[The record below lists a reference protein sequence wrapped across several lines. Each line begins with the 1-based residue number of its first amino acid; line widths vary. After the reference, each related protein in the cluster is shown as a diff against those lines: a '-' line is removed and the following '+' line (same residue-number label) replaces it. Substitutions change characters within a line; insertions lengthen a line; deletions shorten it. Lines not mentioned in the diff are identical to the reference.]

1 MRLAAALVIGS
12 LLCPFS
18 AFAADNSLTRAEGF
32 DLIWR
37 STSRPVESTREPPY
51 ADLKKGSTGY
61 DTIVYAKARGLL
73 DDSVENFYPDSPIAP
88 SDALRWIFR
97 TRSVEPLDANGDRVL
112 SKLPEPEQVPAL
124 AEHYGISY
132 DTEASSMTKEQLL
145 SLMRLV
151 DAKLM
156 AEVHEVSLYSEKF
169 HGKGTAFGE
178 SFDMYA
184 LTAAHRTFP
193 GNTLVKVTNVE
204 NGKSVIVRINDR
216 GPYVQ
221 GRDMDLS
228 LGSFTTIAERSK
240 GKIQATF
247 ERLGDANVVGGCDD
261 RRAQQRITR
270 DVRLRPGIPHF
281 FALGRTLS
289 LSSDT
294 SFVVRNVIY
303 PDGTR
308 TDVQT
313 WVTKGESFDIT
324 PSIPGFY
331 RFIVGTKEGRVREM
345 TMQTVDC
352 SAYEPT

>member
-1 MRLAAALVIGS
+1 MRFAAALVIGS
-12 LLCPFS
+12 LVCPFS

-32 DLIWR
+32 ELIWK
-37 STSRPVESTREPPY
+37 STSRPVESTRETPY
-51 ADLKKGSTGY
+51 ADVKKGSTGY
-61 DTIVYAKARGLL
+61 DVITYAKARGLL
-73 DDSVENFYPDSPIAP
+73 DDSVEKFYPDSPIAP

-97 TRSVEPLDANGDRVL
+97 TRSVEPIDASGDRIL

-132 DTEASSMTKEQLL
+132 DTEASSMTKEELL
-145 SLMRLV
+145 ALMRTV

-178 SFDMYA
+178 AFDMYA

-204 NGKSVIVRINDR
+204 NGKSVVVRINDR

-261 RRAQQRITR
+261 PRMQQRITK
-270 DVRLRPGIPHF
+270 DVQLNPGVPHF
-281 FALGRTLS
+281 FTLGRTLAF
-289 LSSDT
+289 SSDQ
-294 SFVVRNVIY
+294 SFVVHNVIY
-303 PDGTR
+303 PDGTE
-308 TDVQT
+308 TGTQT
-313 WVTKGESFDIT
+313 WVTKGESFDMT
-324 PSIPGFY
+324 PSTPGLY
-331 RFIVGTKEGRVREM
+331 RFIMGTKEGRRREM
-345 TMQTVDC
+345 RMQVVDC
-352 SAYEPT
+352 GAS